1 MTRLRGRAPKGQRL
15 VADVPQ
21 GHWHVTTMI
30 GAVRLTGLVAGL
42 IFEGATDTEAF
53 ATFVERSLVPQLRP
67 GDVVVMDNLSSHK
80 AARVREAIVG
90 AEAEAWF
97 LPPYSPDFNP
107 IEQVWSKLKA
117 LLRSAGRRTVRGLW
131 AAIGAAWQQVTAS
144 DCRNSFAAC
153 GIPIPATPT

>member
-21 GHWHVTTMI
+21 GHWHVTTVI
-30 GAVRLTGLVAGL
+30 GAVRLTGPVAGL
-42 IFEGATDTEAF
+42 VFEGATDTAAF
-53 ATFVERSLVPQLRP
+53 ATFVEQALVPALRP

-80 AARVREAIVG
+80 AARVREAV
-90 AEAEAWF
+90 EAAQAAVWF
-97 LPPYSPDFNP
+97 LPPYSPDLNP
-107 IEQVWSKLKA
+107 IEKVWSKLKG

-131 AAIGAAWQQVTAS
+131 QAIGAAWRQVTAS

-153 GIPIPATPT
+153 GIPPPATLT